1 METVK
6 RIFLILNSL
15 IVITAATC
23 FAILMVI
30 VLSGFG
36 LVDKQTEYKLDN
48 ANITFSL
55 PKAWEVVSTDD
66 NGIYFNKNSANM
78 EVSVYKKWEL
88 HSGNPTDLLDE
99 KINEILATANDYTL
113 VQDFGEDKVIDR
125 VIYSKLYSI
134 EVDGRQTQYYFSVM
148 EFVDSETFVYTLYE
162 TKESHMKYHMSDIN
176 RMLIRMKW
184 NGEEIDLVMN

>member
-1 METVK
+1 MGTLK
-6 RIFLILNSL
+6 RIFFILNSL
-15 IVITAATC
+15 IVITAVTC
-23 FAILMVI
+23 FAVLMVI
-30 VLSGFG
+30 VLTGFG
-36 LVDKQTEYKLDN
+36 TVSRQTEYKLDN

-55 PKAWEVVSTDD
+55 PKAWEVVSSSN
-66 NGIYFNKNSANM
+66 NGILFSKETANM

-88 HSGNPTDLLDE
+88 SSSNAADLLDE
-99 KINEILATANDYTL
+99 KIYETLASATDYSL
-113 VQDFGEDKVIDR
+113 VRDFGGDKVIDR
-125 VIYSKLYSI
+125 IIYSKLYSV
-134 EVDGRQTQYYFSVM
+134 EVNGRETQYYFNVM